1 MKSITFSTAMVL
13 AAPLALL
20 VTAQAANANLILNG
34 DFSANA
40 SAYVNSPGKNS
51 QSTTA
56 GTNPSSPTDWTG
68 GTNAGVEGADVG
80 WSGDKTPRGPSS
92 VAGVTDFAFI
102 SFNDSFRQSFT
113 VTPGATYTVT
123 YMDASQTTKSTIP
136 TLEAYVLDG
145 SVTSP
150 TGATQLALNSTN
162 PADTGFQAESFNFTA
177 GTSSTDTIFFT
188 TAHTTTNTADF
199 TDVSVVATPEPA
211 AMGLFGVGA
220 LGLLLVRRRKA

>member
-40 SAYVNSPGKNS
+40 SSYVVYPGNDSKKS
-51 QSTTA
+51 STA
-56 GTNPSSPTDWTG
+56 ATNPASPTGWAGSTNDG
-68 GTNAGVEGADVG
+68 VQGTDVG
-80 WSGDKTPRGPSS
+80 FTPKTSFSPTS
-92 VAGVTDFAFI
+92 VNGVTDYAFI
-102 SFNDSFRQSFT
+102 HFASTLSQSFT